1 MKMKFAFF
9 PMALHLTPQLK
20 VSKIFKEDFA
30 ERFGQSLSL
39 RLSCLSFYF
48 QFLCVPFS
56 IFSLSSFVFLI
67 IVLSS
72 SLDIYFWASLCSFSV
87 FPLLSTHS
95 CYVVASFRFLSV
107 NLILAFRSFT
117 IIRFIFLLSFWL
129 SQICSLYLSIH
140 SVTIRQSSLFLLTC
154 LSVSSSFSSSYLF

>member
-1 MKMKFAFF
+1 MKFAFF

-30 ERFGQSLSL
+30 QRFGQCLSL

-67 IVLSS
+67 IFLSS
-72 SLDIYFWASLCSFSV
+72 SLDIIFEPPYVLFPSSFYPLVLCWSFFSFSFCEFNSGFQKFQYNTFHFSFKFLTISNLFSISLGSFSYNGTV
-87 FPLLSTHS
+87 VTLFAYLSI
-95 CYVVASFRFLSV
+95 CFF
-107 NLILAFRSFT
+107 FF
-117 IIRFIFLLSFWL
+117 FIFLSFL
-129 SQICSLYLSIH
+129 KSD
-140 SVTIRQSSLFLLTC
+140 
-154 LSVSSSFSSSYLF
+154 